1 MTHTGIRWVVG
12 GVIASLMLFVQ
23 VQWLSAQGW
32 QQRGRQQN
40 QGRQTNRQQPSG
52 PPVETAG
59 TIEAVMPGYIKMMT
73 PTNQVWIIQVEANAK
88 VSVTGKAKPDFLQS
102 GMVVSLSGEVDKRR
116 SVIEEKIAKLTL
128 ITPSDLKPM
137 GAYAAGGGGGG
148 LQGGIPAA
156 GASPTGGAGN
166 AAATERF
173 DIVGTYMG
181 VNKKGKASIMVPN
194 NPPFRP
200 NLTVELAEQ
209 VEIDIDLES
218 PKAYTIA
225 RKGDSV
231 EIRGKQVAPTG
242 AVANEVKIALVEPL
256 TGAQAEK
263 EKKATGRRPARGKK
277 GDDDDPAEP
286 KASEKDKADKDSAD
300 KDKADKSEE
309 KSEKAAAGRE
319 KASKRAKAADKDK
332 KADEEK

>member
-1 MTHTGIRWVVG
+1 MTHTGVRWVVG
-12 GVIASLMLFVQ
+12 GVIVSLTLLVQ
-23 VQWLSAQGW
+23 VQRLSAQGW
-32 QQRGRQQN
+32 QRGRQMN

-59 TIEAVMPGYIKMMT
+59 TIEAVMPGYIKMTT

-102 GMVVSLSGEVDKRR
+102 GMIVSFSGEVDKRH

-137 GAYAAGGGGGG
+137 GAFPAGGGGG

-156 GASPTGGAGN
+156 GAAPTGGAGN

-173 DIVGTYMG
+173 DIIGTYMG
-181 VNKKGKASIMVPN
+181 INKKGKASVMVPN

-209 VEIDIDLES
+209 VEIDIDLEN

-263 EKKATGRRPARGKK
+263 EKKAAGRRPVRGKK
-277 GDDDDPAEP
+277 GDDEPAEP
-286 KASEKDKADKDSAD
+286 KAGEKEKADKDSAD
-300 KDKADKSEE
+300 NDKADKSEE

-319 KASKRAKAADKDK
+319 KASKRAKTADKNK